1 MVELNNMI
9 IVQMIAFIILL
20 FLLNIILYK
29 PVLSIIG
36 KRRENVESQLSQ
48 AEKVAENAEEKKVEH
63 EKILENARV
72 DGKKLYNDLVSEAVS
87 EKDKLLHETEE
98 RLRTEIHKFNDYIEE
113 IKKKELKQG
122 KHLSD
127 DIANKIFNKLAV

>member
-9 IVQMIAFIILL
+9 IAQMIAFIILL

-29 PVLSIIG
+29 PILSMIG
-36 KRRENVESQLSQ
+36 KRKENVEFQLSQ
-48 AEKVAENAEEKKVEH
+48 AEKVAENAEEKRIEH
-63 EKILENARV
+63 EKILENARAN
-72 DGKKLYNDLVSEAVS
+72 GKKLYNDLVSEAIS

-98 RLRTEIHKFNDYIEE
+98 KLRTEIHKFNDYIEE

-122 KHLSD
+122 EHLSD
-127 DIANKIFNKLAV
+127 SIANKIFNKLTV